1 MSKEKN
7 TITINGVD
15 YTLRPGMKA
24 IVVFEKL
31 TDDSFRIKN
40 TTDILTYI
48 YAAIIAGTPDAKLDF
63 SEMLDAFDD
72 PALFQQASDIVLP
85 RTSAE
90 KLVQLANE
98 DEGGTAPKKD

>member
-7 TITINGVD
+7 IITINGTD
-15 YTLRPGMKA
+15 YTLKPGMKA
-24 IVVFEKL
+24 IVIFEKL
-31 TDDSFRIKN
+31 TDDSFKIKN

-63 SEMLDAFDD
+63 DVMLDAFDD
-72 PALFQQASDIVLP
+72 TELFKHASDIVLP

-90 KLVQLANE
+90 KVVQLSN
-98 DEGGTAPKKD
+98 EGGPEPKKD